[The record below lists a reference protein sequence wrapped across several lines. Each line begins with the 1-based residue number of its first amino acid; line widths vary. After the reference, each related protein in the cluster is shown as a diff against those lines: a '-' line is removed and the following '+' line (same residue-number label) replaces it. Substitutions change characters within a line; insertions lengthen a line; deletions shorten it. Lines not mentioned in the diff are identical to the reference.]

1 MMALRTLEQQTQ
13 TLADYLPGGRLF
25 HAKQIH
31 DSNFRRLLRGF
42 AGEVFRADGYVQT
55 FKEDVIP
62 DATRFFLDEWEEAVG
77 IPDGCFS
84 GAGTEAQRLRDVL
97 VKLASLGV
105 QTVEDFEALGALFGV
120 TVDVSPAHPFTVFPL
135 EFPVLLF
142 DTEKE
147 ARFTIVVDF
156 TVNASSKFPL
166 TFPFVFG
173 DETIGVLECL
183 FRRLKPANCD
193 IIFRQV

>member
-1 MMALRTLEQQTQ
+1 MMPLRTIEQQTQ
-13 TLADYLPGGRLF
+13 TLADYLPGGQLY
-25 HAKQIH
+25 HAKNIH
-31 DSNFRRLLRGF
+31 DSNFRKLLRGL
-42 AGEVFRADGYVQT
+42 AEELFRGDGYVQT

-62 DATRFFLDEWEEAVG
+62 DTTVFFVDEWEEAVG

-84 GAGTEAQRLRDVL
+84 GTGSLDERRRDVL
-97 VKLASLGV
+97 IKLASLGV
-105 QTVEDFEALGALFGV
+105 QTAEDLVALGSLFGITV
-120 TVDVSPAHPFTVFPL
+120 TVASGRAFSVFPL
-135 EFPVLLF
+135 MFPVLLF
-142 DTEKE
+142 DTDKE

-156 TVNASSKFPL
+156 TVDAASKFPL

-173 DETIGVLECL
+173 GGAIGVLECL